1 MKGAAS
7 IIGRRFFYLFDFQ
20 QRLNYILPSITLETN
35 HRIMRLRHL
44 LIVAGVFA
52 LLMPDKVIAQD
63 NEELHQ
69 TIEEKTETI
78 FEQVVDWRRHFHEH
92 PELSNREDETA
103 AYIADYMRSL
113 GLKVETGIAHT
124 GVVAVLEGA
133 NPGPVVGLRADI
145 DALPVRERTD
155 VPFKSTKTT
164 TYLGQE
170 VGVMHACGH
179 DTHIAMLMGA
189 AKILTDMKSELQ
201 GTVKFIF
208 QPAEEGAPPGEEGGA
223 ELMIEEGVLQ
233 DPDVDVIFGQHINSQ
248 TEVGTIRYRPEGT
261 MAAADRFV
269 ITVKGKQT
277 HGSTP
282 WTGVDPIVTSA
293 KIIEG
298 LQTIISRQTELTKAA
313 AVISVGKI
321 NSGVRNNIIPE
332 EAEMIGT
339 IRTLDTEMQETI
351 HNDIRHVATTIG
363 ESMGA
368 EVEVDIQKGY
378 PVTYNDPEL
387 TVAMLPTLE
396 RVAGS
401 DNVVLSDAITGAEDF
416 SFFQKKIPGLY
427 IFVGGMP
434 KDMEPADAA
443 PHHTPDFYIE
453 EEGMKLGVK
462 ALAGLTID
470 YMYQNNN

>member
-1 MKGAAS
+1 MIKR
-7 IIGRRFFYLFDFQ
+7 IGFGIVVLFLGIQFQVTAQSLDKEEVHQKIKQQTEKIFQ
-20 QRLNYILPSITLETN
+20 Q
-35 HRIMRLRHL
+35 
-44 LIVAGVFA
+44 
-52 LLMPDKVIAQD
+52 
-63 NEELHQ
+63 
-69 TIEEKTETI
+69 
-78 FEQVVDWRRHFHEH
+78 VVEWRRHFHEN

-103 AYIADYMRSL
+103 AYIAEYLHSL
-113 GLKVETGIAHT
+113 GMKVETGIAHT
-124 GVVAVLEGA
+124 GVVGILEGGKE
-133 NPGPVVGLRADI
+133 GPVVGLRADI

-155 VPFKSTKTT
+155 VPFRSKKITN
-164 TYLGQE
+164 YLGNE

-189 AKILTDMKSELQ
+189 AKILSDMKEELP

-223 ELMIEEGVLQ
+223 ELMVKEGVLE
-233 DPDVDVIFGQHINSQ
+233 DPDVDVVFGQHINSQ
-248 TEVGTIRYRPEGT
+248 TEVGTIRYRPKGT
-261 MAAADRFV
+261 MAASDRFV

-298 LQTIISRQTELTKAA
+298 LQSIISRQTELTKAA

-321 NSGVRNNIIPE
+321 QAGVRNNIIPE

-339 IRTLDTEMQETI
+339 IRTLDTGMQDKI
-351 HNDIRHVATTIG
+351 HKKIRHVATTIA

-368 EVEVDIQKGY
+368 TAEVDIQKGY

-387 TVAMLPTLE
+387 TEQMVPTLKKM
-396 RVAGS
+396 AG
-401 DNVVLSDAITGAEDF
+401 NENIILTDAITGAEDF
-416 SFFQKKIPGLY
+416 SFFQKEVPGFY
-427 IFVGGMP
+427 WFVGGMP
-434 KDMEPADAA
+434 KGMEPAEAA

-453 EEGMKLGVK
+453 EEGMKLGIK
-462 ALAGLTID
+462 SLAATTFD
-470 YMYQNNN
+470 YMADNSQ